1 MAISAIKPV
10 VVTPPRSGDSWDP
23 VPARRPTDPPSHWS
37 DRKLIEQVGK
47 HFNEFGGGDEYVNF
61 NELKQAAGLLPSD
74 KTFSAE
80 AQAVATEILDR
91 PKLLRKLDI
100 GVYRGGPGK
109 EDERFDMDNVNHLKK
124 KPAFRLAPNYHSFY
138 N

>member
-1 MAISAIKPV
+1 M
-10 VVTPPRSGDSWDP
+10 
-23 VPARRPTDPPSHWS
+23 
-37 DRKLIEQVGK
+37 EQVGK

-91 PKLLRKLDI
+91 PKLLRRLDI
-100 GVYRGGPGK
+100 GVYRGRPGK
-109 EDERFDMDNVNHLKK
+109 EDERFDMDNVDHLKK
-124 KPAFRLAPNYHSFY
+124 HSSRLARNYHSIY